1 MQTGRENFDISHHM
15 TDLQM
20 DHICLA
26 ETGRHWPSLKEDD
39 RIPHRFRGHF
49 MSHRLDS
56 TVAYNKHDLLSV
68 SYQFGGT
75 ASLAPGNQSYREIGS
90 DSDTTGI
97 GIWSWKI
104 FRGQGNST
112 LRIATVYMTCSSPR
126 CPVRSHSLVCSE
138 NPFSIVGIGPIPVK
152 EL

>member
-1 MQTGRENFDISHHM
+1 M

-20 DHICLA
+20 DHIGLA

-75 ASLAPGNQSYREIGS
+75 ASLATGNQSDREIGS
-90 DSDTTGI
+90 DSDATGL
-97 GIWSWKI
+97 GRWSWKI
-104 FRGQGNST
+104 FRGQGKST
-112 LRIATVYMTCSSPR
+112 LCIATLY
-126 CPVRSHSLVCSE
+126 
-138 NPFSIVGIGPIPVK
+138 IPVLPNQRGGTGSLYEQHLTLFNNMGRIECPRYTFLLDVSK
-152 EL
+152 AIYT